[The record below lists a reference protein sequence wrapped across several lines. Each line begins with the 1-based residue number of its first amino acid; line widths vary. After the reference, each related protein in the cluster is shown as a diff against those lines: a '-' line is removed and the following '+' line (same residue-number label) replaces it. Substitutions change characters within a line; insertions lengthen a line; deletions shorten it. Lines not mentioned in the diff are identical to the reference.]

1 VSAPP
6 PADAAPRK
14 VILDCDPGID
24 DAFAIAFGC
33 GHPGLE
39 LCGVTTVAGNVG
51 LAKTTRNALAVL
63 EFLGRPDVPVAAG
76 SPAPLLRLFTDAHDV
91 HGKTGLGTA
100 SLPEPSGRPVAA
112 HAVDFLIE
120 QIAAAPGEVTLV
132 ATGPLTNIALAV
144 RRYPPLVTQVADFII
159 MGGSAGR
166 GNTTPAA
173 EFNIWCDPEAAAIV
187 FAAGWRVT
195 MAGLDVTHQALATAE
210 VRDRLRALGRLSD
223 DLLLPALSGYRSR
236 ADSAGQP
243 VHDVC
248 ALALV
253 AAPGLFG
260 CRPARVEV
268 ETQGRL
274 TAGMTVTDFDASA
287 HNALVAMS
295 VDAPG
300 FWDMVFGALHRT
312 AAHMDGA

>member
-1 VSAPP
+1 MSAPP
-6 PADAAPRK
+6 SSDAAPRK

-51 LAKTTRNALAVL
+51 LDRTTGNALAVL
-63 EFLGRPDVPVAAG
+63 EFLGRADVPVAAG
-76 SPAPLLRLFTDAHDV
+76 SPAPLLRPFTDAHDV
-91 HGKTGLGTA
+91 HGETGLGA
-100 SLPEPSGRPVAA
+100 ARLPAPSRGPVPA

-120 QIAAAPGEVTLV
+120 RIAGAPGEVTLV

-144 RRYPPLVTQVADFII
+144 RRYPPLVTDVADFVI
-159 MGGSAGR
+159 MGGSASR
-166 GNTTPAA
+166 GNVTPAA
-173 EFNIWCDPEAAAIV
+173 EFNIWADPEAAAIV

-210 VRDRLRALGRLSD
+210 VRDRLSVLGRLND
-223 DLLLPALSGYRSR
+223 ELLLPGLRGYQSL
-236 ADSAGQP
+236 AGAAGQP

-260 CRPARVEV
+260 CRPAQVEV
-268 ETQGRL
+268 ETQGRW
-274 TAGMTVTDFDASA
+274 TAGMTVTDFGADV

-300 FWDMVFGALHRT
+300 FWDVVLGALHRT
-312 AAHMDGA
+312 AAVMDGD